1 MKILI
6 VCSVNKGWVVPFISE
21 QAENLKNN
29 GHTVEWL
36 KIDSNGW
43 KGYWNKRKELKEKIK
58 SFNPDIIHAHYGLC
72 GLLANFQRK
81 VPVVTTYP
89 GSDINVF
96 KVRLLSIISLI
107 LSKYNIFMSNRQI
120 EKVSLFLS
128 KKTSEIIRYGV
139 DDNIFIEV
147 DKDIARE
154 KLGFSKKE
162 KLVMF
167 AGKFANPVKNAEL
180 AKNAVKVLENVTLLE
195 MTGGYT
201 KEEMNLLYNAV
212 DVALLTSHSEGSPQF
227 IKETMMT
234 GCPIVSV
241 DVGDVA
247 EVMEGLEGCYIAERD
262 PQDIASKL
270 LEALSLKTRTKGRE
284 RIIELGLTNDL
295 VAKKLVEIYEE
306 VLKNK

>member
-6 VCSVNKGWVVPFISE
+6 VCSVNKGGVVPFISE
-21 QAENLKNN
+21 QAENLESN

-107 LSKYNIFMSNRQI
+107 SSKYNIFMSKRQI

-139 DDNIFIEV
+139 DENIFTQV
-147 DKDIARE
+147 DKNIARE
-154 KLGFSKKE
+154 KFGFAKEE
-162 KLVMF
+162 KLIMF

-180 AKNAVKVLENVTLLE
+180 AKSSVKILENVTLLE

-201 KEEMNLLYNAV
+201 KEEMNFLYNAV

-247 EVMEGLEGCYIAERD
+247 EVVEGLEGCYIAERN
-262 PQDIASKL
+262 PRDIAEKL
-270 LEALSLKTRTKGRE
+270 NKALSLNSRTKGRE

-295 VAKKLVEIYEE
+295 VAKKLIEIYEQ
-306 VLKNK
+306 VIKKN

>member
-21 QAENLKNN
+21 QAESLENN

-43 KGYWNKRKELKEKIK
+43 KGYLNKRKELKATIK

-107 LSKYNIFMSNRQI
+107 LSKYNIFMSKRQV
-120 EKVSLFLS
+120 EKVSLFIS
-128 KKTSEIIRYGV
+128 NKTSEIIRYGV
-139 DDNIFIEV
+139 DENIFTHV
-147 DKDIARE
+147 DKNIARD
-154 KLGFSKKE
+154 KLGFAKEE

-180 AKNAVKVLENVTLLE
+180 AKNSVKILENVTLLE

-247 EVMEGLEGCYIAERD
+247 EVVEGIEGCYIAERN
-262 PQDIASKL
+262 PQDIAYNLNK
-270 LEALSLKTRTKGRE
+270 ALSLNPRTQGRE

-295 VAKKLVEIYEE
+295 VAKKLMEIYQGI
-306 VLKNK
+306 LKSK

>member
-120 EKVSLFLS
+120 EKISLFLS

-154 KLGFSKKE
+154 KLGFSKEE

-295 VAKKLVEIYEE
+295 VAKKLVEIYEK

>member
-21 QAENLKNN
+21 QAENLESN

-107 LSKYNIFMSNRQI
+107 SSKYNIFMSKRQI

-139 DDNIFIEV
+139 DENIFTKV
-147 DKDIARE
+147 DKNIARE
-154 KLGFSKKE
+154 KLGFAKEE

-167 AGKFANPVKNAEL
+167 AGKFANPVKNVEL
-180 AKNAVKVLENVTLLE
+180 AKSSVKILENVTLLE

-201 KEEMNLLYNAV
+201 KEEMNFLYNAV

-247 EVMEGLEGCYIAERD
+247 EVVEGLEGCYIAERN
-262 PQDIASKL
+262 PQDIADKL
-270 LEALSLKTRTKGRE
+270 NKALALNSRTQGRE

-295 VAKKLVEIYEE
+295 VAKKLIEIY
-306 VLKNK
+306 KNILS

>member
-21 QAENLKNN
+21 QAENLESN

-107 LSKYNIFMSNRQI
+107 SSKYNIFMSKRQI

-139 DDNIFIEV
+139 DENIFTQV
-147 DKDIARE
+147 DKNIARE
-154 KLGFSKKE
+154 KFGFAKEE
-162 KLVMF
+162 KLIMF

-180 AKNAVKVLENVTLLE
+180 AKSSVKILENVTLLE

-201 KEEMNLLYNAV
+201 KEEMNFLYNAV

-247 EVMEGLEGCYIAERD
+247 EVVEGLEGCYIAERN
-262 PQDIASKL
+262 PRDIAEKL
-270 LEALSLKTRTKGRE
+270 NKALSLNSRTKGRE

-295 VAKKLVEIYEE
+295 VAKKLIEIYEQ
-306 VLKNK
+306 VIKKN

>member
-21 QAENLKNN
+21 QAESLENN

-89 GSDINVF
+89 GSDINVP
-96 KVRLLSIISLI
+96 KVRILSMLSLI
-107 LSKYNIFMSNRQI
+107 LSKYNIFMSKRQI
-120 EKVSLFLS
+120 EKVFLFLS

-139 DDNIFIEV
+139 DEKIFIEV
-147 DKDIARE
+147 DKDIARD
-154 KLGFSKKE
+154 KLGFSKEE

-167 AGKFANPVKNAEL
+167 SGKFANPVKNAEL
-180 AKNAVKVLENVTLLE
+180 AKNAVKILENVTLLE

-212 DVALLTSHSEGSPQF
+212 DVALLTSHTEGSPQF

-247 EVMEGLEGCYIAERD
+247 EVVEGLEGCYIAERN

-270 LEALSLKTRTKGRE
+270 QQALSLNSRTKGRE
-284 RIIELGLTNDL
+284 RIIKLGLTNDL
-295 VAKKLVEIYEE
+295 VAKRLVEIYEE
-306 VLKNK
+306 VLKNN

>member
-21 QAENLKNN
+21 QAENLESN

-107 LSKYNIFMSNRQI
+107 SSKYNIFMSKRQI

-139 DDNIFIEV
+139 DENIFTQV
-147 DKDIARE
+147 DKNIARE
-154 KLGFSKKE
+154 KFGFAKEE
-162 KLVMF
+162 KLIMF

-180 AKNAVKVLENVTLLE
+180 AKSSVKILENVTLLE

-212 DVALLTSHSEGSPQF
+212 DVAILTSHSEGSPQF

-247 EVMEGLEGCYIAERD
+247 EVVEGLEGCYIAERN
-262 PQDIASKL
+262 PRDIAEKL
-270 LEALSLKTRTKGRE
+270 NKALSLNSRTKGRE

-295 VAKKLVEIYEE
+295 VAKKLIEIYEQ
-306 VLKNK
+306 VIKKN

>member
-21 QAENLKNN
+21 QVDNLEKL
-29 GHTVEWL
+29 GHSVEWL
-36 KIDSNGW
+36 KVDSKGL

-89 GSDINVF
+89 GSDINVP
-96 KVRLLSIISLI
+96 KVRILSMLSLI
-107 LSKYNIFMSNRQI
+107 LSKYNIFMSKRQI

-139 DDNIFIEV
+139 DEKIFIEV
-147 DKDIARE
+147 DKDIARD

-180 AKNAVKVLENVTLLE
+180 AKDAVKILENVTLLE

-201 KEEMNLLYNAV
+201 KVEMNLLYNAV
-212 DVALLTSHSEGSPQF
+212 DVALLTSYSEGSPQF

-247 EVMEGLEGCYIAERD
+247 EVVEGLEGCYIAERN
-262 PQDIASKL
+262 PQDIANKL
-270 LEALSLKTRTKGRE
+270 QQALSLNSRTKGRE

-306 VLKNK
+306 VLKNN

>member
-21 QAENLKNN
+21 QAESLENN

-43 KGYWNKRKELKEKIK
+43 KGYWNKRKELKAKIK

-96 KVRLLSIISLI
+96 KVRLFSIISLI
-107 LSKYNIFMSNRQI
+107 LSKYNIFMSKRQI

-139 DDNIFIEV
+139 DDKIFIEV

-154 KLGFSKKE
+154 KLGFSKEE

-212 DVALLTSHSEGSPQF
+212 DAALLTSHSEGSPQF

-247 EVMEGLEGCYIAERD
+247 EVVEGLEGCYIAERN
-262 PQDIASKL
+262 PQDIADKL
-270 LEALSLKTRTKGRE
+270 NNALAFNSRTKGRE

-306 VLKNK
+306 VLKNN

>member
-21 QAENLKNN
+21 QVDNLEKL
-29 GHTVEWL
+29 GHSVEWL
-36 KIDSNGW
+36 KVDSKGL

-89 GSDINVF
+89 GSDINVP
-96 KVRLLSIISLI
+96 KVRILSMLSLI
-107 LSKYNIFMSNRQI
+107 LSKYNIFMSKRQI

-139 DDNIFIEV
+139 DEKIFIEV

-154 KLGFSKKE
+154 KLGFEKEE

-180 AKNAVKVLENVTLLE
+180 AKKAVKIIEDVTLLE
-195 MTGGYT
+195 MTGEYT

-212 DVALLTSHSEGSPQF
+212 DVALLTSYSEGSPQF

-247 EVMEGLEGCYIAERD
+247 EVVEGLEGCYIAERN
-262 PQDIASKL
+262 PQDIANKL
-270 LEALSLKTRTKGRE
+270 QQALSLKNRTKGRE

-306 VLKNK
+306 VLKNN